1 MIYVVGDVQHA
12 GAFTLGG
19 QRNVSVLRALSQAG
33 GLGKTAKSQKARI
46 IREVPGDPK
55 LSEIAVNIDQ
65 ILSGKAADIELRPND
80 VLVVPTSSRKIFTT
94 TFLPNT
100 FSAIAGA
107 AIYHY

>member
-1 MIYVVGDVQHA
+1 
-12 GAFTLGG
+12 
-19 QRNVSVLRALSQAG
+19 
-33 GLGKTAKSQKARI
+33 
-46 IREVPGDPK
+46 
-55 LSEIAVNIDQ
+55 VNIDQ
-65 ILSGKAADIELRPND
+65 ILSGKATDIELRPND